1 MKSLDYLYN
10 SDIKIYQDGD
20 MFKMNSDTRHLG
32 EFLSLKKDDYTILD
46 VGTNNGAL
54 LLYASKQKR
63 AKHYYGVD
71 INGKAIELA
80 KENMEINEIY
90 NVSFYVSEF
99 QNLKMEQVDYIV
111 SNPPYFDGE
120 HVSLNEDKRKARFAQ
135 YLPLEELIKH
145 SKRLLKD
152 RGSLFLVYPSFKLPQ
167 VIAILDEYKF
177 GVTRLQFVYDEN
189 RDDALVFL
197 IEARKGM
204 KHYSKIIKPI
214 VNSRIKEN

>member
-10 SDIKIYQDGD
+10 SDIKIYQDDD

-32 EFLSLKKDDYTILD
+32 EFLDLKKNDYTILD

-54 LLYASKQKR
+54 LLYAYKKKN

-71 INGKAIELA
+71 INDRALELA
-80 KENMEINEIY
+80 KENMEINGIKDY
-90 NVSFYVSEF
+90 SFYHQEF

-120 HVSLNEDKRKARFAQ
+120 HVSFNEDKKKARFAV
-135 YLPLEELIKH
+135 YLPIEELIKQ

-152 RGSLFLVYPSFKLPQ
+152 RGSLFLVYPCFKLAQ
-167 VIAILDEYKF
+167 VIASLDANKF
-177 GVTRLQFVYDEN
+177 GVTRLQFVFDEN
-189 RDDALVFL
+189 KSEASVFL
-197 IEARKGM
+197 LEARKGM
-204 KHYSKIIKPI
+204 KHYTKVSKSIC
-214 VNSRIKEN
+214 NCR